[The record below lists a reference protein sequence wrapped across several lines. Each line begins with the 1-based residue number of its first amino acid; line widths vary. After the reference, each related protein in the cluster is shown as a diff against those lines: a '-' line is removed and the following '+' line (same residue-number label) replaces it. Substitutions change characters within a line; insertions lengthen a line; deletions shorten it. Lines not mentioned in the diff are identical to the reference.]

1 MYANVKG
8 GQYRTSA
15 QTAKLPYWT
24 SHFAECRLKFLTF
37 INMSTKGAQTEGMV
51 CAGYPLSCERDV
63 KTHNAGSWG
72 RSPTRLTPPPELG
85 REGWPGA
92 PTVFWGRDD
101 HHETSLTNSNSF
113 SSKQVHPSSPFYIKT
128 HHFAPKNFHSSQVT
142 FPELKS
148 TLLCAQNFNCT
159 LWAGLWSLPT
169 PLFKLFIFSM
179 LSPLRAHIN
188 QCLKQTIAGAQDTL
202 STHTLTPLLQ
212 RAQ

>member
-1 MYANVKG
+1 MSCLVFSVFNVCQREG

-24 SHFAECRLKFLTF
+24 SHFTQWRLKFLTF

-72 RSPTRLTPPPELG
+72 RSPIRLTPPPELG

-128 HHFAPKNFHSSQVT
+128 HHFAPKNFHSSKWLFLNSSQHCSV
-142 FPELKS
+142 PRIS
-148 TLLCAQNFNCT
+148 TAPCGQGCDRYQPLSLNC
-159 LWAGLWSLPT
+159 S
-169 PLFKLFIFSM
+169 FF
-179 LSPLRAHIN
+179 
-188 QCLKQTIAGAQDTL
+188 QCCP
-202 STHTLTPLLQ
+202 H
-212 RAQ
+212 